1 LIAVQR
7 DDSLHWCSGRLACAA
22 EVQRTGSV
30 ARRVA
35 INATGRGSAP
45 LCNLMKDISKLS
57 DPQIQSVSAGSA
69 ADRWHIGCINESNRR
84 FRLLQVRPYQANGN
98 AAGNSAHLTP
108 PAVSA
113 ECRQRFFFDGATG
126 WSPALSVPGANV
138 LEWRS
143 SPKDLPGM
151 PRFRLPSARSSAR
164 YIRVDLENVS
174 LSLGGRA
181 VLRGI
186 DWQIRPGQRWVLIGP
201 NGAGKTQLL
210 KLLAGDVWPSPLGA
224 HLRCYAYRGESF
236 NDPYGIKQEIAYLG
250 AERQDRYE
258 HYQWN
263 HRVEVVVGTGLH
275 RTDIALE
282 PLSSQERMRIGQLL
296 RRLRIEALA
305 RRRFLTLSYGERRL
319 VLLARA
325 LAWAPKLLLLDELF
339 NGLDGRNRE
348 RVQHC
353 LGALSRSSLPWVL
366 TSHRSEDIPQA
377 ATHLCRL
384 EGGRITLAAPLD
396 ARARRAALAGTGA
409 ARGTGTGRPRNQSA
423 RARARVHLAAA
434 HGPGDADV
442 LIALRRVSVWREG
455 AAVLRRVSLQIR
467 RGECWV
473 VHGANGSGKSSFM
486 QLLHG
491 DLSPASGGSITRAG
505 IASGVPLALFKR
517 QVGLVTA
524 ELQLLQ
530 PRYLS
535 VEEVVAS
542 GLHASVGLEARLSD
556 AQRLRARRA
565 LRRVGAAALAA
576 RTIRELSY
584 GQLRRVLFARAL
596 VHEPAMLLLDEP
608 HAGVDARTRARLR
621 SLVQQAFESGVTVV
635 ISTHHRDEWPRG
647 ATHELELAQSRVVYC
662 GPLRAARAGRPVSR
676 T

>member
-1 LIAVQR
+1 
-7 DDSLHWCSGRLACAA
+7 
-22 EVQRTGSV
+22 
-30 ARRVA
+30 
-35 INATGRGSAP
+35 
-45 LCNLMKDISKLS
+45 
-57 DPQIQSVSAGSA
+57 
-69 ADRWHIGCINESNRR
+69 
-84 FRLLQVRPYQANGN
+84 
-98 AAGNSAHLTP
+98 
-108 PAVSA
+108 
-113 ECRQRFFFDGATG
+113 
-126 WSPALSVPGANV
+126 
-138 LEWRS
+138 
-143 SPKDLPGM
+143 M
-151 PRFRLPSARSSAR
+151 PRFRPPGARSGER

-186 DWQIRPGQRWVLIGP
+186 DWHIRPGQRWVLIGP

-210 KLLAGDVWPSPLGA
+210 KLLAGDVWPSPGGA
-224 HLRCYAYRGESF
+224 HLRRYRYRGESF
-236 NDPYGIKQEIAYLG
+236 PDPYGIKQEIAYLG

-258 HYQWN
+258 HYEWN

-282 PLSSQERMRIGQLL
+282 PLSSQERVRVGRLL

-305 RRRFLTLSYGERRL
+305 QRRFLTLSYGERRL

-353 LGALSRSSLPWVL
+353 LRALSRSSLPWVL
-366 TSHRSEDIPQA
+366 TSHRIEDIPQA

-384 EGGRITLAAPLD
+384 EAGRITLAAALD
-396 ARARRAALAGTGA
+396 ARARRAAEAGTGA
-409 ARGTGTGRPRNQSA
+409 GGGTGAGRSRKQSA
-423 RARARVHLAAA
+423 RARAYITAPPG
-434 HGPGDADV
+434 HGAADV
-442 LIALRRVSVWREG
+442 LIALHRVSVWREG
-455 AAVLRRVSLQIR
+455 VAVLRHVSLQIR

-491 DLSPASGGSITRAG
+491 DLSAASGGSITRAG

-530 PRYLS
+530 PRYLR

-542 GLHASVGLEARLSD
+542 GLHASVGLNALLTG

-621 SLVQQAFESGVTVV
+621 LLVQQAFESGVTVV

-647 ATHELELAQSRVVYC
+647 ATHELELAQSRIVYC
-662 GPLRAARAGRPVSR
+662 GPLRAARAGRPASH

>member
-1 LIAVQR
+1 
-7 DDSLHWCSGRLACAA
+7 
-22 EVQRTGSV
+22 
-30 ARRVA
+30 
-35 INATGRGSAP
+35 
-45 LCNLMKDISKLS
+45 
-57 DPQIQSVSAGSA
+57 
-69 ADRWHIGCINESNRR
+69 
-84 FRLLQVRPYQANGN
+84 
-98 AAGNSAHLTP
+98 
-108 PAVSA
+108 
-113 ECRQRFFFDGATG
+113 
-126 WSPALSVPGANV
+126 
-138 LEWRS
+138 
-143 SPKDLPGM
+143 M

-164 YIRVDLENVS
+164 FIRVDLENVS

-186 DWQIRPGQRWVLIGP
+186 DWHIRPGQRWVLIGP

-210 KLLAGDVWPSPLGA
+210 KLLAGDVWPIPDGA
-224 HLRCYAYRGESF
+224 HVRRYSYRGERF
-236 NDPYGIKQEIAYLG
+236 HDPYGIKQEIAYLG

-263 HRVEVVVGTGLH
+263 HRVEVVVGTGLQ

-282 PLSSQERMRIGQLL
+282 PLSSQERARIGQLL

-305 RRRFLTLSYGERRL
+305 QRRFLTLSYGERRL

-353 LGALSRSSLPWVL
+353 LRALSRSSLPWVL
-366 TSHRSEDIPQA
+366 TSHRIEDIPQA

-396 ARARRAALAGTGA
+396 ARARRAALAGTVA
-409 ARGTGTGRPRNQSA
+409 GRPRKQSA
-423 RARARVHLAAA
+423 RARAHLAAP
-434 HGPGDADV
+434 HRHGDADV

-455 AAVLRRVSLQIR
+455 VAVLRHVSLQIR

-491 DLSPASGGSITRAG
+491 DLSAASGGSVERAG

-535 VEEVVAS
+535 AEEVVAS
-542 GLHASVGLEARLSD
+542 GLHASVGLNAALSG

-647 ATHELELAQSRVVYC
+647 ATHELELACSRVVYC
-662 GPLRAARAGRPVSR
+662 GPLRATRAGRPASR